1 MATAKYAP
9 FGDKLN
15 PGVAIIQAAN
25 ALDVAAKFAVESR
38 DSETL
43 VRIAREW
50 VEMSSH
56 LAFEEE
62 TEEDDEPGNEEGNR
76 SFGFSTVSDTNEG
89 EENAECEC

>member
-1 MATAKYAP
+1 MATAKYTP
-9 FGDKLN
+9 FGDTLN

-25 ALDVAAKFAVESR
+25 ALDVAAQFAVGSR
-38 DSETL
+38 DSEAL

-56 LAFEEE
+56 LAYDDEEE
-62 TEEDDEPGNEEGNR
+62 NDEEPGSEEGNR

>member
-1 MATAKYAP
+1 MAIAKYTP
-9 FGDKLN
+9 FGDTLN

-25 ALDVAAKFAVESR
+25 ALDIAAQFAVSSR

-50 VEMSSH
+50 VEMSGH
-56 LAFEEE
+56 LAY
-62 TEEDDEPGNEEGNR
+62 DDEESDGPGDEEGSR

>member
-1 MATAKYAP
+1 MAIAKYAP

-15 PGVAIIQAAN
+15 PSVAIIQAAN
-25 ALDVAAKFAVESR
+25 ALDVAAQFAVSSR

-50 VEMSSH
+50 VEMSNH
-56 LAFEEE
+56 LAFEDEE
-62 TEEDDEPGNEEGNR
+62 ESDEPGTEEGRR

-89 EENAECEC
+89 EEDADSQC

>member
-1 MATAKYAP
+1 MANAKYTP
-9 FGDKLN
+9 FGNNLN

-25 ALDVAAKFAVESR
+25 ALDVAANFAVASR
-38 DSETL
+38 DTEAL

-56 LAFEEE
+56 LAYDDSED
-62 TEEDDEPGNEEGNR
+62 TDDEPGDEKDSR

>member
-1 MATAKYAP
+1 MATAKYTP
-9 FGDKLN
+9 FGEILN

-25 ALDVAAKFAVESR
+25 ALDVAAQFAVSSR

-56 LAFEEE
+56 LGYDVSDEQESDEPDNEEE
-62 TEEDDEPGNEEGNR
+62 RR
-76 SFGFSTVSDTNEG
+76 SFGFSTVSDIEG
-89 EENAECEC
+89 EEDNAEC